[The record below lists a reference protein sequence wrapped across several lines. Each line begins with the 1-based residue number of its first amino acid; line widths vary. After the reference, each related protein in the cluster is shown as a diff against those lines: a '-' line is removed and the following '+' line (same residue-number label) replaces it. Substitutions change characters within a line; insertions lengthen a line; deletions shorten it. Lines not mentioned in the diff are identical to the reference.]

1 MVIVTFPLCKV
12 IILHPKQKFDER
24 DMEHEENIT
33 LSPKYSVYISNS
45 FTFCNFACQS
55 TKHQKNT
62 THHINLHKNF
72 NLQSLIEIK

>member
-33 LSPKYSVYISNS
+33 LSPKYSVYISNL

-55 TKHQKNT
+55 T

-72 NLQSLIEIK
+72 SLQSLIEIK